1 MAEGARLLSEYRK
14 YSYRG
19 FKSRP
24 LRHQGGVAEWL
35 KAAVLK
41 TVVGTSPPW
50 VRILPPP
57 PSVFAIVKV
66 FLFFLSLYK
75 FIASAT
81 LFLLSL
87 QAPVYSIL
95 LPLLAAEGRGSLSYE
110 QRLRLLRLRSQ

>member
-1 MAEGARLLSEYRK
+1 
-14 YSYRG
+14 
-19 FKSRP
+19 
-24 LRHQGGVAEWL
+24 
-35 KAAVLK
+35 
-41 TVVGTSPPW
+41 
-50 VRILPPP
+50 
-57 PSVFAIVKV
+57 
-66 FLFFLSLYK
+66 LSLYK